1 MEKNRGINPIAFL
14 GLIGFLGIFGFFI
27 GSWDWFIFFS
37 WFIWFI
43 WIKRPAD
50 ERFIANIN
58 KSARNSFI
66 IALIGVTTLLALLG
80 LKLPYRI
87 VVIAT
92 ITLFETLLVGFIAS
106 FFFYEKKGN

>member
-1 MEKNRGINPIAFL
+1 MAKNSSINPIAFL
-14 GLIGFLGIFGFFI
+14 GFIGFIGIFGFFV

-37 WFIWFI
+37 WLVWFI

-50 ERFIANIN
+50 ERFIANMN

-66 IALIGVTTLLALLG
+66 IALIGVSSLLALLG

-87 VVIAT
+87 IIIAT
-92 ITLFETLLVGFIAS
+92 ITLFEALLVGFIAS